1 MAVMGDPMGGIAEF
15 GARLTG
21 YNYQSKQFDPMYAA
35 VHGWLPIIAG
45 IVVHKT
51 IGKPINKV
59 LARAK
64 IPYVRV

>member
-1 MAVMGDPMGGIAEF
+1 
-15 GARLTG
+15 
-21 YNYQSKQFDPMYAA
+21 MYAA